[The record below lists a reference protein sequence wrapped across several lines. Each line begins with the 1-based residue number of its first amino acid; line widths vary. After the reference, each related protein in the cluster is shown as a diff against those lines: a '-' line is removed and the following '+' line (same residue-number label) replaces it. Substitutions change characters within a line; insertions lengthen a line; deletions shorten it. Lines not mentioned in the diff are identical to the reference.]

1 MATAKKI
8 PAILLSLTLSFG
20 LLSGCASNSKSPKT
34 SEGTAPITNQASQ
47 AKEFKVGLVS
57 DTGGVNDH
65 TINQLAYSGLKTA
78 EATLGVKTSLIQSK
92 SASDYV
98 PNITRFAQDGYDMI
112 IVVGFTM
119 SDAVTQLSKQYPQ
132 TKFVI
137 LDQSID
143 NIPNVAGVTFKT
155 EECGYLV
162 GALVGLLKQG
172 NKVPG
177 LNEKNV
183 VGVVGGLPIPPVDS
197 YIAGFQQGV
206 QKTNPKVAVNVK
218 YAGKFDDAA
227 LGSQITQQLISEG
240 SDFVFPV
247 AGGTGNG
254 VINAAKSANIYAI
267 GVDADQNYLAP
278 NTVITSAMKN
288 VDKATVDMI
297 KDAKEGYFKSGTKS
311 FDLSNGGVSFVSNTQ
326 LVPKEI
332 LDQVTSLIGDIKSGK
347 IQISPIVK
355 K

>member
-1 MATAKKI
+1 MTTAKKFPSI
-8 PAILLSLTLSFG
+8 FLSLTLCVG
-20 LLSGCASNSKSPKT
+20 LLSGCGVNSKLSSAP
-34 SEGTAPITNQASQ
+34 EGARSTNQNTQ
-47 AKEFKVGLVS
+47 GKEFKVGLVS

-112 IVVGFTM
+112 IAVGFTM
-119 SDAVTQLSKQYPQ
+119 SDAVTQLSKEYPK

-137 LDQSID
+137 LDQAID
-143 NIPNVAGVTFKT
+143 NIPNVAGVTFKS

-172 NKVPG
+172 NKIPG

-206 QKTNPKVAVNVK
+206 QKTNPKVAVNIK

-240 SDFVFPV
+240 ADFVFPV

-278 NTVITSAMKN
+278 STVITSALKN

-297 KDAKEGYFKSGTKS
+297 KDAKEGNFKSGTKS
-311 FDLSNGGVSFVSNTQ
+311 FDLSNGGVNFVSGNQ

-332 LDQVTSLIGDIKSGK
+332 LDQVAALIGDIKSGK
-347 IQISPIVK
+347 IQVSPIVK

>member
-1 MATAKKI
+1 MAKVKKI
-8 PAILLSLTLSFG
+8 PTILLSLTLCFG
-20 LLSGCASNSKSPKT
+20 LLSACGVNSKLPT
-34 SEGTAPITNQASQ
+34 SANGNQVSNQ
-47 AKEFKVGLVS
+47 KDQGNEFRVGLVS

-98 PNITRFAQDGYDMI
+98 PNITQFAQDGYDMI
-112 IVVGFTM
+112 ITVGFTM
-119 SDAVTQLSKQYPQ
+119 SDAVTQVAKKYPK

-137 LDQSID
+137 LDQAID
-143 NIPNVAGVTFKT
+143 GIPNVAGVSFKS

-172 NKVPG
+172 NKISG
-177 LNEKNV
+177 LNDKNV

-206 QKTNPKVAVNVK
+206 QKTNPKVAINIK
-218 YAGKFDDAA
+218 YSGKFDDAA

-240 SDFVFPV
+240 ADFVFPV

-278 NTVITSAMKN
+278 NTVITSALKN

-297 KDAKEGYFKSGTKS
+297 RDAKAGEFHSGTKL
-311 FDLSNGGVSFVSNTQ
+311 FDLKNDGVSFVADNQ

-332 LDQVTSLIGDIKSGK
+332 LNQVAALVDDIKSGK
-347 IQISPIVK
+347 IQVSPVVK